1 MGIIFNFNIN
11 YIMKDSDFLILIL
24 VVYGAI
30 GFGALLIAY
39 IKEKWY

>member
-1 MGIIFNFNIN
+1 MGSISNFNIY

-30 GFGALLIAY
+30 FFGGLLIAY
-39 IKEKWY
+39 INEKWY